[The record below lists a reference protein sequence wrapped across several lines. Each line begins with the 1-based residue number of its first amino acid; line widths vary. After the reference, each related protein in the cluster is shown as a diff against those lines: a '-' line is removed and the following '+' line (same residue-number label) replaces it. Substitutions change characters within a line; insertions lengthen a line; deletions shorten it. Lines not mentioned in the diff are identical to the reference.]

1 MTVHAPLTMTKEAF
15 FAWVGQ
21 REERYEY
28 ARGRVVMM
36 VYVTR
41 NHARVTKNLVVA
53 LATRLSADSYD
64 IVSADFAVDV
74 GESVRFPDVLVEP
87 RQPDGKALEA
97 KLPLLI
103 AEVLSPGTYDVDF
116 ADKRTEYLSLSS
128 LESYVILAPDEPKI
142 WLWRRHGGHFPVE
155 PQTIEGADQHLALP
169 AFGIEIPLAELYR
182 GVA

>member
-1 MTVHAPLTMTKEAF
+1 MDTRRAHSYNIQPSGRPQARSAALKKLESSQMTVHAPLTMTKEAF
-15 FAWVGQ
+15 FAWIGQ

-28 ARGRVVMM
+28 AKGRVVMM

-87 RQPDGKALEA
+87 RQADGKALEA
-97 KLPLLI
+97 KLPL
-103 AEVLSPGTYDVDF
+103 
-116 ADKRTEYLSLSS
+116 
-128 LESYVILAPDEPKI
+128 
-142 WLWRRHGGHFPVE
+142 
-155 PQTIEGADQHLALP
+155 
-169 AFGIEIPLAELYR
+169 
-182 GVA
+182 